1 MAQYDVIVIGSGIN
15 SLVAA
20 SIIVK
25 AGKKVLVLEAREE
38 IGGMAS
44 TNEFAPG
51 FQYNAI
57 YDTIKWVDPRI
68 VKELQIQSK
77 GLELIDMEIK
87 RIALGA
93 RENEHVI
100 FHKDPL
106 ATCESIANLSKND
119 SKRWMD
125 FTTHIEKLTKFLE
138 KLYQLTPPNLPDIG
152 LLDALSMRSLLG
164 PLVGQGPQGLVD
176 LARTAPMMMP
186 ELMDEWFEN
195 ELLRSALSTAGT
207 HGLSYGPYAS
217 ATGYNFLHQHLYSK
231 GIIHNSSI
239 VKGGTG
245 AFPKVLNNILS
256 SHNADVRTNSK
267 VTSINIKNNTY
278 ESVTTQGGE
287 TIMSDQIISGLD
299 PHNTFINLVGNQ
311 NLDPSFH
318 TQIRNIKYRGST
330 ARIHFALTDMPKIK
344 GVNDDH
350 MNTVFSICPSMEYL
364 ERASDAVKY
373 GFISENPYVEFSI
386 PSTVNPEF
394 SPEGKHVLSASVQ
407 YAPYH
412 LRDSEWDQRSKE
424 QLKQNTIQ
432 VLEKKIPDITNL
444 IETSIV
450 YSPKDLEVEF
460 GLTEGNL
467 NHGEMTLDQLLFM
480 RPTASSSQYSTPF
493 NNLYLC
499 GPGTHPGGGLH
510 GMNGYNAAKK
520 VLKD

>member
-1 MAQYDVIVIGSGIN
+1 MAKYDIIVIGSGIN

-20 SIIVK
+20 SITAK
-25 AGKKVLVLEAREE
+25 AGKKVLVLEKREN
-38 IGGMAS
+38 IGGLAS
-44 TNEFAPG
+44 TNELAPG
-51 FQYNAI
+51 FMCNAT
-57 YDTIKWVDPRI
+57 YDTIKWIDPRI
-68 VKELQIQSK
+68 IKELQLKSQ
-77 GLELIDMEIK
+77 GLELIDMGIK

-106 ATCESIANLSKND
+106 ATCESIANLSEDD
-119 SKRWMD
+119 SSKWINFTEHIKR
-125 FTTHIEKLTKFLE
+125 LTKFLE

-152 LLDALSMRSLLG
+152 LLDAIAMRSLLK

-207 HGLSYGPYAS
+207 NGLSYGPYAS
-217 ATGYNFLHQHLYSK
+217 ATGYNFLHQHLYSD

-245 AFPKVLNNILS
+245 AFPKILNNILS
-256 SHNADVRTNSK
+256 SYNADIRTSSK

-278 ESVTTQGGE
+278 ESVTTQEGE
-287 TIMSDQIISGLD
+287 TIISNQIISGLD

-311 NLDPSFH
+311 NLNPSFH
-318 TQIRNIKYRGST
+318 TQIKNIKYRGST
-330 ARIHFALTDMPKIK
+330 ARVHFALKDMPKIK
-344 GVNDDH
+344 GVNNDY
-350 MNTVFSICPSMEYL
+350 MNTIFSICPSVEYL

-373 GFISENPYVEFSI
+373 GFISKNPFVEFSI
-386 PSTVNPEF
+386 PSIVNPEF

-412 LRDSEWDQRSKE
+412 LRGSEWDRMSTN
-424 QLKQNTIQ
+424 QLEQNTIK
-432 VLEKKIPDITNL
+432 VLEKKIPDITKL

-450 YSPKDLEVEF
+450 HSPKDLEDEF

-493 NNLYLC
+493 KNLFLC

-520 VLKD
+520 VLKG